1 MKTRKDF
8 LTEVQ
13 STSLFTSTASTQR
26 GCPEVDNLS
35 LKYQREEG
43 GRGAATA
50 GFIVVVVVVIKTT
63 TTTTTTIIVII
74 FIFVSFK
81 N

>member
-50 GFIVVVVVVIKTT
+50 GFIVVVVVIKSTR
-63 TTTTTTIIVII
+63 TIIVII